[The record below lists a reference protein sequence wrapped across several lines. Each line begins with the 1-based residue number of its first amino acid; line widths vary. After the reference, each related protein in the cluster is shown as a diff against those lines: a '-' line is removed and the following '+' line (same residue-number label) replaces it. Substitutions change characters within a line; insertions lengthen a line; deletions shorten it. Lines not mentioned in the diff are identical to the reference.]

1 MAIVQMPR
9 DPQWAAAEAEVSK
22 YGTNLAL
29 AGRRELWVLADY
41 KGIEYP
47 EGATKETMIQILRG
61 HDIPDSDIAK
71 IPELVKLHASR
82 FQRQREQAID
92 ELDAMPE
99 PVFPEQEPAPRPDYA
114 NMGWN
119 ELRKLATSRGIRI
132 YGKQRAAIVSELE
145 ALDG

>member
-47 EGATKETMIQILRG
+47 VGATKEVMIALLQG
-61 HDIPDSDIAK
+61 VVTDADIMK
-71 IPELVKLHASR
+71 IPELVQRHITRFDQHNVLSEPPARSR
-82 FQRQREQAID
+82 FDLVLCRNV
-92 ELDAMPE
+92 L
-99 PVFPEQEPAPRPDYA
+99 
-114 NMGWN
+114 
-119 ELRKLATSRGIRI
+119 L
-132 YGKQRAAIVSELE
+132 
-145 ALDG
+145 